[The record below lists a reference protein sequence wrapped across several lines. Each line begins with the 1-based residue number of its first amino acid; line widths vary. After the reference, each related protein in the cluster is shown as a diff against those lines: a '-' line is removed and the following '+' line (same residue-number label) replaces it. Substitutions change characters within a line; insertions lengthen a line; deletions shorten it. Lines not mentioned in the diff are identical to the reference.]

1 MVNSHLKMVPP
12 QQKNKV
18 FLVVIPIVTLANL
31 SPVTIST
38 PKSVVFFRPRLT
50 WWNKTHRHDRLE
62 KLGSFDPFRLPFSFP
77 VFDGKVDEGS
87 QKTPKKCTTRRFFVL
102 FRPNFGVESESSF
115 FSRLQNLKK
124 HRISDIVSPKQ
135 KLWEALHNWFFPN
148 NLPIPHPLGNP
159 RSFRPGLSRRGGRVC
174 PAEWCGN
181 RKVDWWWLTPHK
193 LNMIFAENRRAP
205 GSLEIRNLENNP
217 FFGGRAVKLWEGMLF
232 SFFLFWESSGGVYC
246 LNIWYRFVNDID
258 VISQ

>member
-1 MVNSHLKMVPP
+1 LISYFWVSPKKRNTLKAGHPYELGFLIDPSIFNKGDFTHLKMVNSHLKMVPP

-135 KLWEALHNWFFPN
+135 KL
-148 NLPIPHPLGNP
+148 
-159 RSFRPGLSRRGGRVC
+159 
-174 PAEWCGN
+174 
-181 RKVDWWWLTPHK
+181 
-193 LNMIFAENRRAP
+193 
-205 GSLEIRNLENNP
+205 
-217 FFGGRAVKLWEGMLF
+217 
-232 SFFLFWESSGGVYC
+232 
-246 LNIWYRFVNDID
+246 
-258 VISQ
+258 